1 MADNNQKNKDKKRNI
16 SRITF
21 IRYSSQKFGKPNNF
35 IIFGSK
41 KIKGSKQNHQVQLMS
56 PMPEVR
62 LMSPMPEVRLSPMPE
77 VRLSPVPEV
86 RLMSPMPKVRLSPMP
101 EKHLRTNIPFRYAK
115 ISSLTRLTN
124 FTLIRLSD
132 SMNIISLENRIS
144 GSFINSRC
152 KDWFTACYIY
162 SNNVWSSVEDRHEL
176 YTTVQNDIYINCQQ
190 LHFIWCLP
198 TTMSLLSFLY
208 HIINTE
214 ILSSCTASHGYIR
227 ENIFILYIAIITAV
241 GLVVYRGMYNSY
253 VIW

>member
-41 KIKGSKQNHQVQLMS
+41 KIKGSKQNHQV
-56 PMPEVR
+56 R
-62 LMSPMPEVRLSPMPE
+62 LMSPMPEVRLSPM
-77 VRLSPVPEV
+77 PEV

>member
-41 KIKGSKQNHQVQLMS
+41 KIKGSKQNHQVRLMS

-62 LMSPMPEVRLSPMPE
+62 LMSPMPEVRLSPM
-77 VRLSPVPEV
+77 PEV

>member
-41 KIKGSKQNHQVQLMS
+41 KIKGSKQNHQV
-56 PMPEVR
+56 R

-77 VRLSPVPEV
+77 VRLSPMPEV
-86 RLMSPMPKVRLSPMP
+86 RLSPMPEVRLSPMP

-124 FTLIRLSD
+124 FTLTRLSD

-190 LHFIWCLP
+190 FHFIWCLP

>member
-41 KIKGSKQNHQVQLMS
+41 KIKGSKQNHQV
-56 PMPEVR
+56 R
-62 LMSPMPEVRLSPMPE
+62 LM
-77 VRLSPVPEV
+77 
-86 RLMSPMPKVRLSPMP
+86 SPMP

-124 FTLIRLSD
+124 FTLTRLSD

>member
-41 KIKGSKQNHQVQLMS
+41 KIKGSKQNHQVRLMS

-62 LMSPMPEVRLSPMPE
+62 LMSPM
-77 VRLSPVPEV
+77 PEV

-124 FTLIRLSD
+124 FTLTRLSD

-152 KDWFTACYIY
+152 KD
-162 SNNVWSSVEDRHEL
+162 
-176 YTTVQNDIYINCQQ
+176 
-190 LHFIWCLP
+190 
-198 TTMSLLSFLY
+198 
-208 HIINTE
+208 
-214 ILSSCTASHGYIR
+214 
-227 ENIFILYIAIITAV
+227 
-241 GLVVYRGMYNSY
+241 
-253 VIW
+253 

>member
-56 PMPEVR
+56 PM
-62 LMSPMPEVRLSPMPE
+62 
-77 VRLSPVPEV
+77 PEV